1 MPIKGNYFKISYV
14 QQGHNLINNYI
25 LQDNTIQVIFSH
37 FSVLSSAAEDF
48 EMLCPSRLDELLKE
62 AYALENSL
70 IEQKEK
76 LKHRLQLLSKTLGP
90 LRSQIT

>member
-1 MPIKGNYFKISYV
+1 MSNKDIIDYVYNITVYQISDKQLYF
-14 QQGHNLINNYI
+14 
-25 LQDNTIQVIFSH
+25 TRQVIFSH
-37 FSVLSSAAEDF
+37 FFVLFSAAEDF

-90 LRSQIT
+90 LRSQTT